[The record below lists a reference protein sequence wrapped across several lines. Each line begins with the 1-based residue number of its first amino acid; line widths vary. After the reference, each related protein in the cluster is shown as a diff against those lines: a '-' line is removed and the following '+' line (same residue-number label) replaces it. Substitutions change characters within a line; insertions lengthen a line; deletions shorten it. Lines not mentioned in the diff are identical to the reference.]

1 MFMKK
6 LFNLRKGLVL
16 TSLLSMLFLA
26 ACNSEE
32 SDKDASAA
40 GKDTIKLG
48 LLEDHSG
55 DFSLIGL
62 QKLHAAELAVLEIN
76 ESGGLLGK
84 QVQLIAPDT
93 QSDNTK
99 FQELARKLI
108 LQDEVDVL
116 MGAVSSASREAIR
129 PIVEQNKILYFY
141 NNQYE
146 GGVASKY
153 TFATGGVPEHQ
164 IQTLME
170 GLIKDYGPKVYV
182 IAADYNFGQ
191 ISADWVYKET
201 VENGGEIVG
210 EEFIPLGVSQFSST
224 ISRIKDADPDV
235 LITLLAGA
243 EQSAFYGQWANS
255 GVRDIPMGTTVN
267 MAQAYEHL
275 RFQPPALENMYVTA
289 TFMEELGKSDLEIA
303 PKAQEF
309 VDKFY
314 KMFPNDKYVGM
325 EAEAEYSA
333 IMLWAKAVEKAGTTE
348 TDAVIEALETGIS
361 YDGPAGSVTIDGKT
375 HHAIRNVYLAHSGKG
390 HEITFPKQWEAIVP
404 DWLSTEK
411 GVDLTTKPEFVQYN
425 PLD

>member
-26 ACNSEE
+26 ACNSDE
-32 SDKDASAA
+32 SNKDASAA

-62 QKLHAAELAVLEIN
+62 QKLHAAELAVSEIN

-289 TFMEELGKSDLEIA
+289 TFMEELGKSNLEIA

-325 EAEAEYSA
+325 E
-333 IMLWAKAVEKAGTTE
+333 V
-348 TDAVIEALETGIS
+348 EALETGSS
-361 YDGPAGSVTIDGKT
+361 YDGPAGLVTIDGKT

-390 HEITFPKQWEAIVP
+390 HEITFPKYWEAIVP